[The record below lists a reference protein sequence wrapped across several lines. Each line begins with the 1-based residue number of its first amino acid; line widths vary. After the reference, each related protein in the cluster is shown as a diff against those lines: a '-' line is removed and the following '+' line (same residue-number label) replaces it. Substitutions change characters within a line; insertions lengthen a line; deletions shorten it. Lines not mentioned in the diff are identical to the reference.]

1 MVADGCLQMNILPYD
16 QKNAVLFCALLGA
29 LCIILF
35 PRMEWYWILLTL
47 FFAILALVNFH
58 RRLFETCNFLLAFFG
73 LFLRCITKVG
83 LRADVRQIVAYI
95 CYFDDALLMGWKFL
109 SSNQANIMD
118 TYFSSRHV
126 I

>member
-1 MVADGCLQMNILPYD
+1 MAATHNFLPLWFRIYLAIHSAFTGLLSLVADGCLQMNILPYD

-58 RRLFETCNFLLAFFG
+58 RRLFETYVSQRWDYARMCARLWHIFA
-73 LFLRCITKVG
+73 I
-83 LRADVRQIVAYI
+83 
-95 CYFDDALLMGWKFL
+95 LMMLCLWAGSF
-109 SSNQANIMD
+109 
-118 TYFSSRHV
+118 
-126 I
+126 